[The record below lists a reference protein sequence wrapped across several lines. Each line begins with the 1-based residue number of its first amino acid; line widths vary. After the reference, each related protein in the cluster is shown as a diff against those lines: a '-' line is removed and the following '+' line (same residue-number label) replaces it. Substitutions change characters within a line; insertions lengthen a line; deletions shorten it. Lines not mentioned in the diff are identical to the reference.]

1 MHRGILIWLLALP
14 LTAQTVRILQTN
26 AAGDEAHLIDPATQ
40 RVVERLA
47 GLEAVHGVGFSPDGA
62 RAYFTVEGDSTVK
75 AVELRTGKI
84 LGSVKLSG
92 HPNNMA
98 VSKDGRYVFAGIAVA
113 PGAVDVIETATMKN
127 IRSIPIQ
134 GAVHN
139 VYVTPDGKHLVVGS
153 AAGSIVQVFDAATL
167 APAWELKMD
176 AGVRCMAFETAA
188 DGSTARL
195 FLQLTNVHGFAVI
208 DFRQHKEVQRVMLP
222 AEPVHGVAR
231 SGAPSHGLAVTPD
244 GKTLLV
250 DSSIA
255 EGVFFYA
262 LPELKLL
269 GYARTGRV
277 PDWIAITP
285 DSRLAYVA
293 NAGSNSV
300 SVLDI
305 AARKELTR
313 IPVGEVPKR
322 NAVVVM
328 R

>member
-1 MHRGILIWLLALP
+1 MNRGLLTLLLALP

-26 AAGDEAHLIDPATQ
+26 AAGDEAHLIDPATNK
-40 RVVERLA
+40 VVMRLPD
-47 GLEAVHGVGFSPDGA
+47 LEAVHGVGFSPDGA

-75 AVELRTGKI
+75 SVDLKTGKI

-92 HPNNMA
+92 HPNNIT
-98 VSKDGRYVFAGIAVA
+98 VSKDGKYAFAGIAVA

-127 IRSIPIQ
+127 VRSIPIK

-139 VYVTPDGKHLVVGS
+139 VYVTPDGKDLVVGS
-153 AAGSIVQVFDAATL
+153 AAGSILQVFDAATF
-167 APAWELKMD
+167 APLWELKMD
-176 AGVRCMAFETAA
+176 AGVRCMAFETAP

-195 FLQLTNVHGFAVI
+195 FMQLSNVHGFAVI
-208 DFRQHKEVQRVMLP
+208 DYKQRKEAQRVMLP
-222 AEPVHGVAR
+222 SEPVNGVAH
-231 SGAPSHGLAVTPD
+231 SGAPSHGLGVTPD
-244 GKTLLV
+244 GKTLVV

-255 EGVFFYA
+255 DGVFFYS
-262 LPELKLL
+262 LPDLKVL
-269 GYARTGRV
+269 GYVRTGHV
-277 PDWIAITP
+277 PDWVTISP
-285 DSRLAYVA
+285 DSKYAYIA

-305 AARKELTR
+305 AARREVTR

-322 NAVVVM
+322 NGTVIM